1 LRQCF
6 DAGAEGGGELLAP
19 RGAERGQHLLFDGVD
34 GLVAGA
40 EGRVAFMGEVC
51 LQDAAVDRMR
61 PTGYPLLVLEF
72 AQELVHGLRGDECPA
87 RQVGVGQ
94 PWLFIQCGEQ
104 CVLTDGGVVLMQ
116 CRGHRGVKC
125 GLGTLEQVSGS
136 AGTASP
142 R

>member
-1 LRQCF
+1 LRQRF

-61 PTGYPLLVLEF
+61 PAGP
-72 AQELVHGLRGDECPA
+72 P
-87 RQVGVGQ
+87 
-94 PWLFIQCGEQ
+94 P
-104 CVLTDGGVVLMQ
+104 
-116 CRGHRGVKC
+116 
-125 GLGTLEQVSGS
+125 SG
-136 AGTASP
+136 

>member
-1 LRQCF
+1 MRQCF

-61 PTGYPLLVLEF
+61 PAGLA
-72 AQELVHGLRGDECPA
+72 AQITHSGAERIARPTTKLALISDTCALARPVAVAERRG
-87 RQVGVGQ
+87 R
-94 PWLFIQCGEQ
+94 
-104 CVLTDGGVVLMQ
+104 
-116 CRGHRGVKC
+116 
-125 GLGTLEQVSGS
+125 SGS
-136 AGTASP
+136 QAA
-142 R
+142 